1 MSWAQ
6 TLKINSNMKKPL
18 DKLNFE
24 LFYELAKVSNGG
36 YGTSTSSVFIVPEY
50 KEVINSV
57 EYSNYSAKVIIIPTS
72 VKRIN
77 TSAFASCVNLES
89 INIPDSVTVIN
100 QRAFEGCTS
109 LKSVRLPSSI
119 TYMGGSIFPT
129 NVEHIFVPWA
139 EGQISGAPWGAT
151 NATIHYNS

>member
-24 LFYELAKVSNGG
+24 LFYELAKVLNGG

-50 KEVINSV
+50 KEEIGSS
-57 EYSNYSAKVIIIPTS
+57 EYSNYSANVIIIPPS
-72 VKRIN
+72 VRRIN
-77 TSAFASCVNLES
+77 TSAFASCANLES
-89 INIPDSVTVIN
+89 INIPDNVIVMN
-100 QRAFEGCTS
+100 PRAFEGCTS

-119 TYMGGSIFPT
+119 IYIGSKAFPT

-139 EGQISGAPWGAT
+139 EGQLSGAPWGAT

>member
-6 TLKINSNMKKPL
+6 TLKINSNMKMPL

-24 LFYELAKVSNGG
+24 LFYELAKISNGG
-36 YGTSTSSVFIVPEY
+36 YGTRTSQVFIVPDY
-50 KEVINSV
+50 KETINIS
-57 EYSNYSAKVIIIPTS
+57 EYSNYSANVIIIPPS
-72 VKRIN
+72 VKRIK

-89 INIPDSVTVIN
+89 INIPDNVTIIE

-119 TYMGGSIFPT
+119 IYMGGLIFPT